1 MPVSFKNELIFIHIP
16 KNAGTAITLNK
27 EMSFIDIGH
36 HTFEYYKTLYPN
48 AWTNFKKVA
57 VVRNPWDRFVS
68 NYEYSKMEKSFWHS
82 SDGSTPE
89 SVHFDFNTTK
99 NLTFEETV
107 NLYYNDRSSLRHQGW
122 SNQYPYI
129 VDINDERKI
138 VTTHLFYYENLK
150 NNQNF
155 NNLFPNL
162 DKVNESTKS
171 SSDYKTYYNEDT
183 IRKVGE
189 IYKEDIDL
197 FNFKF

>member
-1 MPVSFKNELIFIHIP
+1 MPVSFKKELIFIHIP

-36 HTFEYYKTLYPN
+36 HTYEHYKNHYPD
-48 AWTNFKKVA
+48 AWDNFKKVA

-89 SVHFDFNTTK
+89 STHFDFHTTK

-122 SNQYPYI
+122 ASQYPYI
-129 VDINDERKI
+129 VDVGDERKI
-138 VTTHLFYYENLK
+138 VTTHLFYYDDLK
-150 NNQNF
+150 DNWGF
-155 NNLFPNL
+155 NDLFPNL
-162 DKVNESTKS
+162 KKVNESTKS
-171 SSDYKTYYNEDT
+171 SSDYREYYNEDT